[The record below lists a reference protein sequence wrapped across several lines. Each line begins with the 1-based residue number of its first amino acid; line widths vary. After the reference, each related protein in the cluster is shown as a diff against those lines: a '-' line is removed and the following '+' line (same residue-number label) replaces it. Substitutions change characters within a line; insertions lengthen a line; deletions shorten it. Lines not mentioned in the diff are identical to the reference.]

1 MDDYRKWRAYQRKL
15 QKEALRKSFLR
26 RNRWLFVPAAVL
38 FVLGA
43 QLLGVN
49 LSTGSFTKT
58 PSLKEHLAEE
68 SDSAK
73 FAKKDF
79 WSFID
84 RQKLLDGSTVRV
96 DYLGKPYTLETTI
109 DAALQRYMS
118 DRLQAAKSPLVGF
131 VAIDPANGHVL
142 SLIDRSNMPGVD
154 SVCLSGQFPAASIF
168 KIVSAAAAIE
178 GCAFR
183 ADTPL
188 TYSGRKHTLY
198 RKQLTDRKS
207 GGTNQVS
214 LQDAFALSINPTFG
228 KLGIFRLKKDL
239 LEEYAARFGFNEPI
253 DFELRIESSRF
264 SAGDDPYQWAEMAS
278 GFNRKTVIS
287 PIHGAMIAAAV
298 LNGGKLLEPTIVKT
312 MASGENEPVYCG
324 NGRIMRQM
332 VSPETSREM
341 KKLMEATIS
350 RGTSRR
356 AFRGYRRDRVLSKLS
371 LGGKTGSIKNESD
384 ELFYDWFVGFGADK
398 NGGRQLALAVLVVH
412 DNLVRTRAQEFAR
425 LALRHYF
432 EQPSSGRS

>member
-1 MDDYRKWRAYQRKL
+1 MDDYRNWRAYQRKL
-15 QKEALRKSFLR
+15 QKEALRKGFLR
-26 RNRWLFVPAAVL
+26 RNLWLFLPAAVFL
-38 FVLGA
+38 ILGA

-49 LSTGSFTKT
+49 LSTGSHTKT
-58 PSLKEHLAEE
+58 PGVKEHLAGE
-68 SDSAK
+68 SDSAG

-79 WSFID
+79 WGLID
-84 RQKLLDGSTVRV
+84 RQTLLDGSALRV
-96 DYLGKPYTLETTI
+96 EYLGTPYTLETTI
-109 DAALQRYMS
+109 DAPLQRYMS
-118 DRLQAAKSPLVGF
+118 DKLRVAKSPLVGF
-131 VAIDPANGHVL
+131 VAMDPANGHVL
-142 SLIDRSNMPGVD
+142 SLIDQSNMPGVD

-168 KIVSAAAAIE
+168 KIVSAGAAIE
-178 GCAFR
+178 DCALR

-198 RKQLTDRKS
+198 KNQLTDRKNRW
-207 GGTNQVS
+207 TNEVS
-214 LQDAFALSINPTFG
+214 LRDAFALSINPTFG

-239 LEEYAARFGFNEPI
+239 LEAYAARFGFNEPI
-253 DFELRIESSRF
+253 DFELRIEPSRF
-264 SAGDDPYQWAEMAS
+264 SAGDDSYRWAEMAS
-278 GFNRKTVIS
+278 GFNRETVIS

-312 MASGENEPVYCG
+312 MANGENEPVYCG
-324 NGRIMRQM
+324 NGRIVRQV

-371 LGGKTGSIKNESD
+371 LGGKTGSIKNKSG

-425 LALRHYF
+425 LALRRYF
-432 EQPSSGRS
+432 EQPSAGRS